1 MDDDI
6 WNAWHIE
13 TSDAD
18 RSDRSLLALTILLK
32 LTSFYR
38 MKRFYIETTIGAAER
53 AA

>member
-1 MDDDI
+1 MDDYI
-6 WNAWHIE
+6 WNALHIE

-18 RSDRSLLALTILLK
+18 QSDRSLLARTIIAK